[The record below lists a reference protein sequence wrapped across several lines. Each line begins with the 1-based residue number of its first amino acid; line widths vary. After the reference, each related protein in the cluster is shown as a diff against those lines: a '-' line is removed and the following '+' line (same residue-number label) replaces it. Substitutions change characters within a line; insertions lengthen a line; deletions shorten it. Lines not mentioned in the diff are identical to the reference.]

1 MTTSAR
7 LLIVGPQGS
16 GKGTQGVRVAEALN
30 IPVVST
36 GDIFRAN
43 IKAGT
48 ELGQQVTA
56 ILEAGDLVPD
66 ELTTAMMTGR
76 ISEPDAAAGFLLD
89 GFPRTVRQAVLLAE
103 ALAEQG
109 TALDRVVAFDVP
121 GEEVVRR
128 LTGRRTCGDCGLTTH
143 LEFSPPRVQ
152 GRCDDCG
159 GELTSRDDDQEKTV
173 RRRLTVFTEQTAP
186 VLQWYGERGLVAH
199 VDATGPVAEV
209 TRRTLSAVP
218 AAAS

>member
-1 MTTSAR
+1 MR
-7 LLIVGPQGS
+7 IVLIGPPGA
-16 GKGTQGVRVAEALN
+16 GKGTQARFLAEHLSVPAISSGDLFRSHIRDDTAL
-30 IPVVST
+30 
-36 GDIFRAN
+36 GRRARRYTD
-43 IKAGT
+43 AG
-48 ELGQQVTA
+48 A
-56 ILEAGDLVPD
+56 LVPD

>member
-1 MTTSAR
+1 MR
-7 LLIVGPQGS
+7 IVLIGPPGA
-16 GKGTQGVRVAEALN
+16 GKGTQARFLAEHLSVPAISSGDLFRSHIRDDTAL
-30 IPVVST
+30 
-36 GDIFRAN
+36 GRRARRYTD
-43 IKAGT
+43 AG
-48 ELGQQVTA
+48 A
-56 ILEAGDLVPD
+56 LVPD

-186 VLQWYGERGLVAH
+186 VLQWYGARGLVAH